1 MMINLTSNL
10 EKSLES
16 DQSILDGQGE
26 QSAES
31 FTELFADPAL
41 MLPGQLPEDT
51 EQNLSTIDRLDVTTN
66 ASQLTSLHFTDRQ
79 PQLSA
84 QVEQLVNSK
93 TQILDA
99 GKTIFNRQDVS
110 PTNIGSSATNTY
122 LNSDLAVA
130 RTNIET
136 NLHLKGQSLTNMP
149 EPLTQ
154 AYGHHSNPHQS
165 IAGNGPTLATITT
178 SPAPSNQAQQSN
190 LSHLSNQSL
199 NSTEQS
205 NLATSQNLAPKSAAV
220 NGHGPIVNNFGQML
234 SDPTGSMARQDLTVS
249 PTIPEVLNNVA
260 SKPTQATPVSQW
272 GPVTIA
278 TAAPQLQQAQQLL
291 TPLREQLRFQID
303 QQIKT
308 AELRLDPP
316 SLGKV
321 ELNIRLDGDRL
332 HIQMHAANAAV
343 RDSLLM
349 GLDRLRSELAN
360 DHGGQVNVDI
370 SHGESH
376 SEQQQ
381 TEQHSIASSSLI
393 DTASTT
399 ETTEQSTSNQVDL
412 RA

>member
-16 DQSILDGQGE
+16 ELSILDGQGE
-26 QSAES
+26 QSIKS
-31 FTELFADPAL
+31 FTELLTITDHPQAGQAGVSANLPQPLPTSLPADVMAL
-41 MLPGQLPEDT
+41 GTRGAVHNTAAPLGEIY
-51 EQNLSTIDRLDVTTN
+51 SATTN
-66 ASQLTSLHFTDRQ
+66 TPSAFNAAELTHHSQVAGVINKALLANPSDKQLADTPKSSMTTASTALVTSQPIATTAESRTMLTSPLNANNLIANQELTNL
-79 PQLSA
+79 PMKVEVPSNSA
-84 QVEQLVNSK
+84 MVEQLIN
-93 TQILDA
+93 
-99 GKTIFNRQDVS
+99 
-110 PTNIGSSATNTY
+110 GS
-122 LNSDLAVA
+122 AVKPLQ
-130 RTNIET
+130 TP
-136 NLHLKGQSLTNMP
+136 QS
-149 EPLTQ
+149 
-154 AYGHHSNPHQS
+154 
-165 IAGNGPTLATITT
+165 
-178 SPAPSNQAQQSN
+178 
-190 LSHLSNQSL
+190 
-199 NSTEQS
+199 
-205 NLATSQNLAPKSAAV
+205 
-220 NGHGPIVNNFGQML
+220 
-234 SDPTGSMARQDLTVS
+234 
-249 PTIPEVLNNVA
+249 
-260 SKPTQATPVSQW
+260 VSQW

-381 TEQHSIASSSLI
+381 TEPHSIASSSLI